1 MGEASIVD
9 HFISALIVVM
19 SFVLPP
25 LLVAMVVG
33 LVVSVLQAAT
43 QIQDQTLPQ
52 TIKLVA
58 VVATLA
64 TFGTALA
71 APLVRYTEQVLADF
85 PGLTR

>member
-9 HFISALIVVM
+9 HFVSTLIVVM
-19 SFVLPP
+19 TFSLPP
-25 LLVAMVVG
+25 LIVAMVVG
-33 LVVSVLQAAT
+33 LIVSVLQAAT

-52 TIKLVA
+52 SIKLMA

-71 APLVRYTEQVLADF
+71 APLVRYTEQVLVDF